1 VFGWPLWHGGGDGF
15 AHHVKIGV
23 ARRCRH
29 VTPLAVDAVLSI
41 VDPAKPDLVDFRRHG
56 FAQISYPKANEMK
69 QEKKKL
75 WTVCSNRPELI
86 ADGFGP
92 NRLELIL
99 DGFKKPSRIG

>member
-1 VFGWPLWHGGGDGF
+1 MGLLRFHIQ
-15 AHHVKIGV
+15 K
-23 ARRCRH
+23 
-29 VTPLAVDAVLSI
+29 
-41 VDPAKPDLVDFRRHG
+41 
-56 FAQISYPKANEMK
+56 QMK
-69 QEKKKL
+69 RNRKKKKL

>member
-29 VTPLAVDAVLSI
+29 VTPLVVDAVLSI

-69 QEKKKL
+69 QEKKKI
-75 WTVCSNRPELI
+75 V
-86 ADGFGP
+86 DG
-92 NRLELIL
+92 LL
-99 DGFKKPSRIG
+99 KPSRINCGRFWPKPS

>member
-1 VFGWPLWHGGGDGF
+1 MGLLRFHIQKQMKRNRKK
-15 AHHVKIGV
+15 KI
-23 ARRCRH
+23 
-29 VTPLAVDAVLSI
+29 
-41 VDPAKPDLVDFRRHG
+41 K
-56 FAQISYPKANEMK
+56 
-69 QEKKKL
+69 KKKL